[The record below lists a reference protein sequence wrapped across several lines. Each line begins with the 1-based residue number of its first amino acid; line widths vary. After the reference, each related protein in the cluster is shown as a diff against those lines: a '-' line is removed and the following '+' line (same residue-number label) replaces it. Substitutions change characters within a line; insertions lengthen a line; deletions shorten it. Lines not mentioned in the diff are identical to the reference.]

1 MGEQTQQPAGLGKLY
16 FCPAEEFERLGM
28 AAPMQEIQLAEPSRL
43 SPGMLT
49 YKDGGDGKPKGGWP
63 ANISFHA
70 TAKVEPDEILQQ
82 LLQKAQIFNVTIE
95 RKLPRLPRKM
105 KKAHRSDYH
114 RDTKWKRKVANLI
127 HRHRHTLH
135 DCEMVITP
143 EQRDR
148 LARHLNTVTITPKA
162 TDTPASCHDCQH
174 WQDGDDGPQCEYP
187 DMPPCRE

>member
-1 MGEQTQQPAGLGKLY
+1 MGEQSQQPAGLGKFY
-16 FCPAEEFERLGM
+16 FCPAEELERLGM

-49 YKDGGDGKPKGGWP
+49 YEDGGDGKLERGWP

-70 TAKVEPDEILQQ
+70 TAKADPDEVLQQ
-82 LLQKAQIFNVTIE
+82 LLQKAQTFYVTIE

-114 RDTKWKRKVANLI
+114 RDTKWKRKVDNLI
-127 HRHRHTLH
+127 RRHRHTLH
-135 DCEMVITP
+135 DCEMVITQ

-148 LARHLNTVTITPKA
+148 LALQLNTVTITTKQA
-162 TDTPASCHDCQH
+162 DTPTSCHDCQH

>member
-1 MGEQTQQPAGLGKLY
+1 MGEQAQQPAGLGKLF

-49 YKDGGDGKPKGGWP
+49 YEDGSDGKPERGLP

-70 TAKVEPDEILQQ
+70 TAKAEPDEVLQQ
-82 LLQKAQIFNVTIE
+82 LLQKTQTFDIIIE
-95 RKLPRLPRKM
+95 RKLQRLPRKM
-105 KKAHRSDYH
+105 KKAYRSDYH
-114 RDTKWKRKVANLI
+114 CDTKWKRKVANLI
-127 HRHRHTLH
+127 RRHRHTIH
-135 DCEMVITP
+135 DCEMVITQ

-148 LARHLNTVTITPKA
+148 LARQLNIVTITPKA
-162 TDTPASCHDCQH
+162 TVIPASCHDCQH

-187 DMPPCRE
+187 DMPPCRD